1 MKSLKFKKLPR
12 GNLTIL
18 FLAVAVISI
27 VTLVWMGFRLVGQD
41 RELEVQRLEE
51 LREQAA
57 EEFVS
62 SLTEAIEEV
71 RLKLTKNPS
80 VDFLVRTGDTLL
92 VEATS
97 KAVQVFPEGSILY
110 YPVTFAGQDD
120 SSQLFAPAERFE
132 FVNRD
137 FDGAIEALGKLA
149 QAEDPAVRAGAKLRL
164 ARNLRKAGQ
173 PETALSVYEELSGC
187 IDPEFL
193 VSGVPVDL
201 LARSARCRILE
212 ELGND
217 DQLKKCANELY
228 EGLQTGRWRLD
239 RPSYYY
245 YAGQVDRWIGSDPG
259 ADALRRVLSEAV
271 ARVWNDWLE
280 KQNSEQEF
288 APLRSMRINGT
299 CVLVVTGDSGE
310 NLTALIGGP
319 RFQESR
325 LFNPLLQR
333 SEFTGARVSL
343 DNAEEGWILGD
354 EAPAGDFETVRYAS
368 MTGLPWDI
376 ALTGARFEE
385 ELSQF
390 AQRRQLM
397 AAGLG
402 ILLLF
407 LIASSYLIGR
417 GVARELAAAR
427 LQSDFV
433 SAVSHEFRTPL
444 TSMRQ
449 FTEMLLDDDS
459 LPPEKRRRFY
469 RAQERS
475 TRRLSRLVESLL
487 DFGRMEAGARPYR
500 LEPLDVGELVRNVV
514 EEFRAELPSKDF
526 VIDCTIPET
535 QALVNGDKEALSQ
548 ALWNLLDNAVKYSG
562 ISRRIEVDLE
572 KGMQIRIH
580 VSDQGIGLKVSESEQ
595 IFRKF
600 TRGTS
605 AKALGI
611 KGTGIGLAMVK
622 HVVDAH
628 GGTVT
633 VNSEPGRGST
643 FTIQLPVGG
652 GVNA

>member
-57 EEFVS
+57 DQFVS
-62 SLTEAIEEV
+62 GLTEAIEEV
-71 RLKLTKNPS
+71 QSKLTKNPS
-80 VDFLVRTGDTLL
+80 LDFLVTTGDTLL

-173 PETALSVYEELSGC
+173 PEAALRVYEELAGG
-187 IDPEFL
+187 IDPEIL

-201 LARSARCRILE
+201 LARSARCRMLE
-212 ELGND
+212 ELGYHE
-217 DQLKKCANELY
+217 QLKEDANAFNR
-228 EGLQTGRWRLD
+228 GLQTGRWRLD
-239 RPSYYY
+239 RPSYDYY
-245 YAGQVDRWIGSDPG
+245 SGQLARWIEREQG
-259 ADALRRVLSEAV
+259 ADPIRRALPEAV
-271 ARVWNDWLE
+271 VQVWNEWVD
-280 KQNSEQEF
+280 S
-288 APLRSMRINGT
+288 RNGERESLARRGWRVRENYIL
-299 CVLVVTGDSGE
+299 VLTLSSSD
-310 NLTALIGGP
+310 NLTALILGP
-319 RFQESR
+319 RYQQKR
-325 LFNPLLQR
+325 WFNPLLEK
-333 SEFTGARVSL
+333 SEFTGIRVTL
-343 DNAEEGWILGD
+343 DNAGDVWRLGD
-354 EAPAGDFETVRYAS
+354 EAPDGDSETVRYAS
-368 MTGLPWDI
+368 VTGLPWDI
-376 ALTGARFEE
+376 ALTGASFEE

-402 ILLLF
+402 ILILF
-407 LIASSYLIGR
+407 LVASSYVMSR
-417 GVARELAAAR
+417 AVSRELAAAR

-459 LPPEKRRRFY
+459 LPAEKRNKFY

-500 LEPLDVGELVRNVV
+500 LERLDAGQLVRDVV
-514 EEFRAELPSKDF
+514 EEFRAEPACQDF
-526 VIDCTIPET
+526 VIDCTIPKE
-535 QALVNGDKEALSQ
+535 QAIMSGDREALAQ

-562 ISRRIEVDLE
+562 SNRKVEVELE
-572 KGMQIRIH
+572 IGRQIAIH
-580 VSDQGIGLKVSESEQ
+580 VRDQGVGVEVSEGEQ
-595 IFRKF
+595 IFSKF
-600 TRGTS
+600 TRGSS
-605 AKALGI
+605 AKALRI

-633 VNSEPGRGST
+633 VSSEPDRGST
-643 FTIQLPVGG
+643 FTVYLPAGG